1 MNTISSKTNTL
12 NTHVPKEVRRAIG
25 KPSGKRMTLPSAVSD
40 LLTRLR
46 SAGHSAY
53 VVGGCV
59 RDSLLGLTPKDWD
72 LCTSALPEQIQQV
85 FHGYH
90 TVETGLKHGT
100 LTVIVDHIPYE
111 ITTFRVDGTYT
122 DHRHPDSVSFVDNI
136 KEDLARRDFTVNA
149 MAWSPAAGLTDPFGG
164 QEDLQAGVI
173 RCVGEPGKRF
183 EEDALRILR
192 ALRFASVYD
201 FAIDPATDRALRRM
215 APDLSRVAAERIRDE
230 LLKLLCGKACGR
242 ILRAFP
248 EVLAVI
254 IPEIGPMI
262 GYDQQ
267 NHHHTWDLWE
277 HTVRGVEGVPPDPVL
292 RLTMLLHD
300 TGKPSVRTTDENGEG
315 HYKKHQLVSAEIALR
330 VAGSLHLSNDFRDRL
345 VTLVRYHDISL
356 RTESGGINTDRSFLL
371 RRLNRFGEENLRALF
386 LIHCADRIATGYSSP
401 EREQARLQERIA
413 ALDALLAEKPCFTLK
428 NLAVNGHDLQAAGLR
443 GKAVG
448 EALNTLLEAVM
459 DGKVENKK
467 AALLEYIRNS

>member
-1 MNTISSKTNTL
+1 MNDKL
-12 NTHVPKEVRRAIG
+12 
-25 KPSGKRMTLPSAVSD
+25 TLPPAVAD
-40 LLTRLR
+40 LLHRLQA
-46 SAGHSAY
+46 AGYSAY

-59 RDSLLGLTPKDWD
+59 RDSILGLTPHDWD

-85 FHGYH
+85 FQSFH

-111 ITTFRVDGTYT
+111 ITTFRVDGAYT
-122 DHRHPDSVSFVDNI
+122 DHRHPDSVSFVDDI

-149 MAWSPAAGLTDPFGG
+149 MAWSPASGLADPFGG
-164 QEDLQAGVI
+164 RSDLHSRLI
-173 RCVGEPGKRF
+173 RCVGDPEKRF
-183 EEDALRILR
+183 DEDALRILR

-215 APDLSRVAAERIRDE
+215 APDLKRVAGERIREE
-230 LLKLLCGKACGR
+230 LLKLLCGQTCGR
-242 ILRAFP
+242 VLRDYP
-248 EVLAVI
+248 EVLS
-254 IPEIGPMI
+254 EILPDIRPMI

-267 NHHHTWDLWE
+267 NHHHSWDLWE
-277 HTVRGVEGVPPDPVL
+277 HTVLSIENVPPDPVL

-315 HYKKHQLVSAEIALR
+315 HYKKHQQASAEIALR
-330 VAGSLHLSNDFRDRL
+330 ASEILHLSNDFRDRL
-345 VTLVRYHDISL
+345 VTLVRYHDITL
-356 RTESGGINTDRSFLL
+356 RNESGEINTDRSFLL

-401 EREQARLQERIA
+401 EREHARLRERTE
-413 ALDALLAEKPCFTLK
+413 ALDALLAEQPCFTLK
-428 NLAVNGHDLQAAGLR
+428 DLAVNGNDLKAAGLN

-448 EALNTLLEAVM
+448 ETLNALLEAVM
-459 DGKVENKK
+459 DGKVENSKES
-467 AALLEYIRNS
+467 LMDYLEKEHTY